1 MERPV
6 TPLTPHRILLVEDR
20 PTSLSPLRQLLESQ
34 GHRVETVEGVL
45 YAMWSV
51 NASHR
56 VYDTVLCAAEL
67 SDGDAIEL
75 ITHLRQRMGVHT
87 IALARRGCDPQALL
101 RLTACRAVD
110 RVLTHPAGALPDDHA
125 CEAVCD
131 AVSELM
137 SVPTTT
143 HADPCAIGL
152 SRPA

>member
-1 MERPV
+1 M

-67 SDGDAIEL
+67 TDGDAVEL
-75 ITHLRQRMGVHT
+75 ITPLRQRMGVRT
-87 IALARRGCDPQALL
+87 IALARRGGDPQALR

-110 RVLTHPAGALPDDHA
+110 RVLVHPAGALPDDHA
-125 CEAVCD
+125 CETVCD

-137 SVPTTT
+137 SAAPATI

>member
-1 MERPV
+1 M

-20 PTSLSPLRQLLESQ
+20 PTSLSPLRQLLESH

-67 SDGDAIEL
+67 DDGDAVEL

-87 IALARRGCDPQALL
+87 IALARRGGDPQALR
-101 RLTACRAVD
+101 RLAACRAID
-110 RVLTHPAGALPDDHA
+110 RVLTHPAGALPGDRA
-125 CEAVCD
+125 CETVCD
-131 AVSELM
+131 AVTELM
-137 SVPTTT
+137 SAAPTT
-143 HADPCAIGL
+143 HADPCVIGL